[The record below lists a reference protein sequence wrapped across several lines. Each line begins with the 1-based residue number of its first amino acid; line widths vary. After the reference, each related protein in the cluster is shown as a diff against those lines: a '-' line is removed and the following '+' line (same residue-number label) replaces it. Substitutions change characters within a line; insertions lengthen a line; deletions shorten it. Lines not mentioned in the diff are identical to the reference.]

1 MKTTYPTESRRERI
15 KRRMAYA
22 AVIAGG
28 SLLAFATAFA
38 FGHAY
43 AG

>member
-1 MKTTYPTESRRERI
+1 MTTYPTESRSERI
-15 KRRMAYA
+15 KRRLAYA

-28 SLLAFATAFA
+28 SCLAAVAAFA

>member
-1 MKTTYPTESRRERI
+1 MTSYPTESRSERI
-15 KRRMAYA
+15 KRRLSYA

-28 SLLAFATAFA
+28 ALLACVAAIT
-38 FGHAY
+38 FGRAY

>member
-1 MKTTYPTESRRERI
+1 MTTYPTESRSERI
-15 KRRMAYA
+15 KRRLAYV

-28 SLLAFATAFA
+28 AFLAISTAFA
-38 FGHAY
+38 IGRAY

>member
-1 MKTTYPTESRRERI
+1 MTTHPTESRSERI
-15 KRRMAYA
+15 KRRLAYA

-28 SLLAFATAFA
+28 ALLAFAAAFV
-38 FGHAY
+38 FGRAY